1 MSQAL
6 SDRYR
11 MTTARPATGQPA
23 IPQSAPGQPLPTGQ
37 LAASPAPSRP
47 TRRTSGPRVPPQ
59 RDPHFAELPLAD
71 IRSYRQKLLS
81 EEDRVSYWRRILQAR
96 IDTLTHADPET
107 APGLEHLRD
116 VLDPGRVQAGRKAL
130 VRIAPRDDIPPLPD
144 LARLWDCWP
153 APTNPTERARLVA
166 DLLAAERE
174 LSSYR
179 AALHVRL
186 AAATAELIARYRE
199 RPARCLE
206 VLPL

>member
-6 SDRYR
+6 SER
-11 MTTARPATGQPA
+11 GQPA
-23 IPQSAPGQPLPTGQ
+23 PGQRAPSQPLPTHE
-37 LAASPAPSRP
+37 LAAAPEATRPA
-47 TRRTSGPRVPPQ
+47 RRTSGPRVPPQ

-71 IRSYRQKLLS
+71 IRSYRQKLLN

-96 IDTLTHADPET
+96 IDTLTHADPEA

-199 RPARCLE
+199 RPTRCLE